1 MAFATRNLSWNV
13 DSPPTHRVQKL
24 HITDFQF
31 KMADDGMLLNFALP
45 ADAFTAPKASF
56 KGGSWKDR
64 LTARKSAEWGR
75 QKALDR
81 AAGGSSQK
89 PRSNSN
95 HVALEQEPPLKRVKT
110 GTPSAS
116 SKYKPGDFVSSL
128 FTSNPTST
136 VVKEVEEP
144 AADDVVIEP
153 SNAPLSDE
161 LANFTSLGLSTPLA
175 SHLLRK
181 LNIKAPTAIQ
191 SQAIKQLCHA
201 DTDAFIQAQTGS
213 GKTLAYL
220 LPIVERISAISKTM
234 KEAGED
240 FARNSGLFA
249 IILAPTRELSKQI
262 STVLEG
268 VLSSCH
274 WIVEGTVIGGE
285 KKKSEKAR
293 LRKGVNI
300 LVATPGRLADH
311 LNTTEVLDV
320 SLVRWLVL
328 DEGDRLMELGF
339 EQDIQKIVSVLNLR
353 ARKIQEKQVPGLP
366 ERRTT
371 VLCSATIKSSV
382 EQLQS
387 ISLKDPVSIAV
398 DPADIVDGT
407 AEGEIAATTFSAPAQ
422 LKQSYALVPPKQR
435 LVTLIA
441 LLKQTF
447 KRKGS
452 VMKTIVFISCAD
464 SVDFHFEML
473 THGSKK
479 SQSDTEISAQDA
491 LEANNPVKSK
501 SNPKKRG
508 FTPSSKI
515 PQGTTIPDTFTYSSS
530 TLLTSSSNPP
540 TQVFRL
546 HGSLPQATRTSTLA
560 AFAQS
565 DSPSVLLCTDVASR
579 GLDLPNIDFVI
590 EYDPPFSKDEHLHRI
605 GRTARA
611 GRDGRALIFLMP
623 GCEEGYVDILKE
635 VGANLIR
642 HDADE
647 LLRKGFSTSTS
658 SGTLSASEKRAW
670 EDAATDLQLNLERS
684 VLGEDSSARS
694 EKDGSSNASATQVLL
709 LEQARRAYQSHIRAY
724 ATHVAAERHIFD
736 IKSLHLGHLA
746 KAFALRDRPG
756 VIRVPGLRPGEGGNK
771 KDGKKGSRRVVTG
784 SGKRSSAATGG
795 AAKAGGD
802 DFEGGETDIREA
814 KRKMFARVKSMGGA
828 SEFNLG

>member
-1 MAFATRNLSWNV
+1 MG
-13 DSPPTHRVQKL
+13 
-24 HITDFQF
+24 
-31 KMADDGMLLNFALP
+31 DDGMLLNFQLP
-45 ADAFTAPKASF
+45 SDAFTTPKAAF

-81 AAGGSSQK
+81 AAGVTTQK

-95 HVALEQEPPLKRVKT
+95 HESSEHGPPPKRARV
-110 GTPSAS
+110 GVPNVS
-116 SKYKPGDFVSSL
+116 SKHKPGDFVSSL

-136 VVKEVEEP
+136 AVKNIEEP
-144 AADDVVIEP
+144 VADENDVVEP
-153 SNAPLSDE
+153 SNAPLNDE

-220 LPIVERISAISKTM
+220 LPIVERISTISRTM
-234 KEAGED
+234 KESGED
-240 FARNSGLFA
+240 FTRNSGLFA
-249 IILAPTRELSKQI
+249 IVLAPTRELSKQI

-353 ARKIQEKQVPGLP
+353 ARKVQEKQIPGLP

-371 VLCSATIKSSV
+371 VLCSATIKSGV
-382 EQLQS
+382 EQLLS

-398 DPADIVDGT
+398 DPTEVAEGT
-407 AEGEIAATTFSAPAQ
+407 AESEIAATTFSAPAQ

-464 SVDFHFEML
+464 SVDFHFEL
-473 THGSKK
+473 LSRGNKAKQIEPKESTAES
-479 SQSDTEISAQDA
+479 
-491 LEANNPVKSK
+491 LEARNPVNKK
-501 SNPKKRG
+501 DNPKKRS
-508 FTPSSKI
+508 FPSSKI
-515 PQGTTIPDTFTYSSS
+515 PQGTTIPDTLTSSPS
-530 TLLTSSSNPP
+530 TLLTSSANPP

-565 DSPSVLLCTDVASR
+565 TSPSVLLCTDVASR

-635 VGANLIR
+635 VGANLTR

-647 LLRKGFSTSTS
+647 LLRKGFSTSS
-658 SGTLSASEKRAW
+658 SSDTLSASEKRAW
-670 EDAATDLQLNLERS
+670 EDAATELQLNLERS
-684 VLGEDSSARS
+684 VLGEDAASRS
-694 EKDGSSNASATQVLL
+694 EKNSFASNPAQALL

-724 ATHVAAERHIFD
+724 ATHVATERHIFD
-736 IKSLHLGHLA
+736 MKSLHLGHLA

-771 KDGKKGSRRVVTG
+771 KDGKKSARRMVAGGTRKPSAGTG
-784 SGKRSSAATGG
+784 SGVRP
-795 AAKAGGD
+795 GGD
-802 DFEGGETDIREA
+802 DVEGGETDVREA
-814 KRKMFARVKSMGGA
+814 KRKMFARVKAMGGA